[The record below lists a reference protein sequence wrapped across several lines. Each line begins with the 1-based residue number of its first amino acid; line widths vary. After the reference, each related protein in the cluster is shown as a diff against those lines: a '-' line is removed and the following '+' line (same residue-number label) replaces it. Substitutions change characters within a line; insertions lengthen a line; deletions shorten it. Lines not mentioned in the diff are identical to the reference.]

1 MRSIRKGWRR
11 WTLGGR
17 EAVYVTSHYPD
28 RCFAFDQFGPLSIR
42 PCHGTC
48 RAPRRHPARL
58 RATYHRTHGIRYFHG
73 CYGIGDDQLW
83 GVVREHKGADHTLAA
98 LKSIRAIRAG
108 SHLCHGQL
116 GPPQSPRTG
125 PPAAGLPA
133 LAQRPR
139 PPSRRPGRPAPRTG
153 PHPQRAPATLGPPQA
168 EGCMTGRQ
176 MWRQPPAC
184 WTAGSS
190 PGRAQR
196 RAMPRQTCLN
206 GSPVWRCG
214 TWTGPRCSSCHSP
227 RSSRR

>member
-1 MRSIRKGWRR
+1 MAEPVRARR
-11 WTLGGR
+11 LSDEEGR
-17 EAVYVTSHYPD
+17 RLRQIVRRGKHGSVRVRRAMIIVASTSGTRLRQILHARGISFQRTRTWKD
-28 RCFAFDQFGPLSIR
+28 SAGPAARDL
-42 PCHGTC
+42 PPH
-48 RAPRRHPARL
+48 PRHPL
-58 RATYHRTHGIRYFHG
+58 
-73 CYGIGDDQLW
+73 L
-83 GVVREHKGADHTLAA
+83 
-98 LKSIRAIRAG
+98 RAG
-108 SHLCHGQL
+108 SHLCHGQP